1 MKSASANPSPK
12 VWPRLPLLA
21 FGILAL
27 LSAIWGGLI
36 RVPVVLP
43 LPVEHAHWI
52 TFHGPLMVSGFL
64 GTVIG
69 LERAAGLPD
78 RWTFLPPILTGA
90 GALALVLGMMGGM
103 GPLLITLGSAVFV
116 AVTWRVVQLRAEL
129 FTITMSLGAV
139 AWLIGN
145 VLWLFD
151 WPFHRI
157 VPWWVAFLALTIL
170 GERLDLSRFQ
180 KQEAIARPLFF
191 ISLAAFVIGVMASAL
206 TQTWGE
212 RMTGVGLVALAIWLT
227 RFDIARRTLVQPG
240 LPRFMSLCLLLGF
253 AWMAAAGMLF
263 ILGAP
268 LYYGFIY
275 DAALHAFFLGFVFS
289 MIFGHAPVIFPSVLL
304 MPVAFHRRF
313 YLHVGVLH
321 ISVLLR
327 VAGDLASWAPGRQ
340 WGAILNGVA
349 IVLFLANTLSSI
361 IGGRLSRRRTRERQ
375 A

>member
-1 MKSASANPSPK
+1 
-12 VWPRLPLLA
+12 
-21 FGILAL
+21 
-27 LSAIWGGLI
+27 
-36 RVPVVLP
+36 
-43 LPVEHAHWI
+43 
-52 TFHGPLMVSGFL
+52 
-64 GTVIG
+64 
-69 LERAAGLPD
+69 
-78 RWTFLPPILTGA
+78 
-90 GALALVLGMMGGM
+90 
-103 GPLLITLGSAVFV
+103 
-116 AVTWRVVQLRAEL
+116 
-129 FTITMSLGAV
+129 
-139 AWLIGN
+139 
-145 VLWLFD
+145 
-151 WPFHRI
+151 
-157 VPWWVAFLALTIL
+157 VAFLALTIL

-349 IVLFLANTLSSI
+349 IVLFLANTISSI

-375 A
+375 AR